1 MRRFLRDGVLARTA
15 GRYERVEVGY
25 PALEAWRGAG
35 IDEYPLAY
43 ASTHAVYI
51 PVLGK
56 KFIAYDHFPVVVG
69 EMAREYLR
77 VVWDG
82 YPRGGALKK
91 ADGWRWNAPLFCE
104 PVRHRALAY
113 VDVTS
118 AFWQLVSPFRPDDVP
133 LPGGEVIEGEMD
145 WLSPEVIDGDRRLRH
160 AVVGSL
166 FYSEL
171 PIYRY
176 GKACEIRVRNYWTS
190 PALRRLTMSSLHAM
204 AQGVR
209 RKFGLHAWL
218 TDAAVVDARVADDV
232 VDWLAVHWGIRSRV
246 VESGIGDVWNKETYR
261 VGAKKTRNLVN
272 GTVTMRTAPV
282 RGFSNLR
289 RVPGENWRQMRRE
302 RVDGRP
308 EDREHAF
315 SQ

>member
-1 MRRFLRDGVLARTA
+1 M
-15 GRYERVEVGY
+15 
-25 PALEAWRGAG
+25 
-35 IDEYPLAY
+35 
-43 ASTHAVYI
+43 
-51 PVLGK
+51 
-56 KFIAYDHFPVVVG
+56 
-69 EMAREYLR
+69 
-77 VVWDG
+77 
-82 YPRGGALKK
+82 KK

-171 PIYRY
+171 PIYCY

-209 RKFGLHAWL
+209 RRFGLHAWL
-218 TDAAVVDARVADDV
+218 TDAAIVDARVADDV
-232 VDWLAVHWGIRSRV
+232 VDWLAVHWASGPGWSSRGLATCGTRRRTGSGPRRPGTWSMGRSRCARRR
-246 VESGIGDVWNKETYR
+246 SGGSRTSVGCR
-261 VGAKKTRNLVN
+261 V
-272 GTVTMRTAPV
+272 RTGV
-282 RGFSNLR
+282 RCG
-289 RVPGENWRQMRRE
+289 
-302 RVDGRP
+302 GRG
-308 EDREHAF
+308 
-315 SQ
+315 